1 MECTIPE
8 RLCWPKLPLAVY
20 REIAA
25 HLQQVEGVT
34 VTLLPQKATK
44 FDYELSQV
52 GGLQIAIAGD
62 SVSVRN
68 RITQILQY
76 YRSRFG
82 DWEPCYQGGE

>member
-1 MECTIPE
+1 MEFSIPE

-34 VTLLPQKATK
+34 VTFLPQQTTQ

-52 GGLQIAIAGD
+52 GGLQIAITGD
-62 SVSVRN
+62 ASVTRKK
-68 RITQILQY
+68 IDQILQY
-76 YRSRFG
+76 YQSRFG
-82 DWEPCYQGGE
+82 DWEPLHQGGE

>member
-1 MECTIPE
+1 MELSIPE

-34 VTLLPQKATK
+34 VTLLPQQSTQ

-52 GGLQIAIAGD
+52 GGLQISVAGD
-62 SVSVRN
+62 SDSTRTKISN
-68 RITQILQY
+68 ILQY

-82 DWEPCYQGGE
+82 DWQLF

>member
-1 MECTIPE
+1 MELSIPE

-34 VTLLPQKATK
+34 VTLLPQQSTQ

-52 GGLQIAIAGD
+52 GGLQIMVAGD
-62 SVSVRN
+62 SDRTRTNLSN
-68 RITQILQY
+68 ILQY

-82 DWEPCYQGGE
+82 DWQLC

>member
-1 MECTIPE
+1 MELSIPE

-34 VTLLPQKATK
+34 VILLPQTATQ

-52 GGLQIAIAGD
+52 GGLEISAVG
-62 SVSVRN
+62 VSASA
-68 RITQILQY
+68 RIKVVNILQY
-76 YRSRFG
+76 YRSQFG
-82 DWEPCYQGGE
+82 DWQPC

>member
-1 MECTIPE
+1 MEPSIPE

-34 VTLLPQKATK
+34 VILLPQTATQ

-52 GGLQIAIAGD
+52 GGLEISAVG
-62 SVSVRN
+62 VSASA
-68 RITQILQY
+68 RIKVMNILQY

-82 DWEPCYQGGE
+82 DWQLC

>member
-1 MECTIPE
+1 MELSIPE

-34 VTLLPQKATK
+34 VILLPQTATQ

-52 GGLQIAIAGD
+52 GGLEISAVG
-62 SVSVRN
+62 VSASA
-68 RITQILQY
+68 RIKVMNILQY
-76 YRSRFG
+76 YRSQFG
-82 DWEPCYQGGE
+82 DWQPC

>member
-1 MECTIPE
+1 MERAIPD

-34 VTLLPQKATK
+34 VTLLPQQATQ

-52 GGLQIAIAGD
+52 GGLQIAITGD
-62 SVSVRN
+62 SGSTRSK
-68 RITQILQY
+68 IAQILQY

-82 DWEPCYQGGE
+82 DWEPLHQGGE